1 MYLVSPPLPFFPVGA
16 VFFLPKPGGGD
27 PEEEDAAA
35 EHRTLSLCAKRQAPP
50 PRVAAAARI
59 MMERPTA
66 PSPLPSNFDGSGA
79 PGCID
84 YRFVCGK
91 CGTGV
96 DAKAVKAAEP
106 LLQCVVVP
114 LSGTSTID

>member
-16 VFFLPKPGGGD
+16 VLFLPKPGGGD

-59 MMERPTA
+59 IMAHHR
-66 PSPLPSNFDGSGA
+66 PLPASFELRWRAG
-79 PGCID
+79 P
-84 YRFVCGK
+84 YRLSVCVWK
-91 CGTGV
+91 MW
-96 DAKAVKAAEP
+96 
-106 LLQCVVVP
+106 
-114 LSGTSTID
+114 